1 LKQNAAFSLKKKDYQ
16 DILQRIKDAN
26 SALHD
31 LTGQR
36 CGLEPSRKYRSQ
48 SRLITL
54 VRSLTRGIFQG
65 LRTAESACRCARSHK
80 AGLELEAR
88 NAVIVPTD
96 VDNEIAK
103 RFDFHVALSS
113 EKTSSTQGEPP
124 LTTWTSVYASVCA
137 TDNKLPEACVTSTL
151 RVVAPQKTSHW
162 TGWSKSLS
170 FKLARDPSSSSSAT
184 QTLVEIS
191 QSLVVAPA
199 AAPDAT
205 STPAGTPVRISE
217 LCHVVARGPKAPA
230 VDNYGVI
237 ADAEREFELRP
248 PADSQPQ
255 AQTTVTLRQVLSAGK
270 DSTLPLFAYPDKLK
284 VAVALVVSILHLYK
298 TPWLPRLVTLDDVVF
313 LREDSGSSAHKPSG
327 GYRPFIARDLSG
339 HHHEPPQGPRGPRP
353 VNTTVLSLAALLIQL
368 IIGKVVDSLDMK
380 GDMDSMESILSK
392 YEAGSRL
399 NGEVM
404 TSGGMNYA
412 SAVQWCLGTVLEVA
426 GLEDDDFCQKFYGAV
441 VAKLEED
448 AKLLT
453 R

>member
-1 LKQNAAFSLKKKDYQ
+1 MKQKDYQ
-16 DILQRIKDAN
+16 AILQRIKDAN

-36 CGLEPSRKYRSQ
+36 CGLESSRKYRSQ

-54 VRSLTRGIFQG
+54 VRSLTRGIFHG
-65 LRTAESACRCARSHK
+65 LRTAESACCAKSHK

-96 VDNEIAK
+96 ADNDIAK
-103 RFDFHVALSS
+103 KFDFHVALSS
-113 EKTSSTQGEPP
+113 EKTSSTQEESP
-124 LTTWTSVYASVCA
+124 LTTTTWTSVYASVCA
-137 TDNKLPEACVTSTL
+137 TDNKLPVACVTSTL
-151 RVVAPQKTSHW
+151 RVVAPQKTSHR
-162 TGWSKSLS
+162 TGWTKSLN
-170 FKLARDPSSSSSAT
+170 FKLARDASSSSTAT
-184 QTLVEIS
+184 QTLVEMS

-199 AAPDAT
+199 AAPRAT
-205 STPAGTPVRISE
+205 STPAGTPVRICK

-248 PADSQPQ
+248 PADSPPH

-313 LREDSGSSAHKPSG
+313 LREDSGSSAHRFSG

-339 HHHEPPQGPRGPRP
+339 PHHELPQGPGGPRP

-368 IIGKVVDSLDMK
+368 IIGKVVDSLDMT
-380 GDMDSMESILSK
+380 GDMDSMEAILSR

-404 TSGGMNYA
+404 TSGGINYA

-426 GLEDDDFCQKFYGAV
+426 GLEDDSFCQKFYGAV

-453 R
+453 RQAHTL